1 LCTTKLIDASDRSL
15 QIELSVD
22 VLRELNHSVP
32 DENFSAVSAQL
43 EVQKS
48 KPNRFRRFAR
58 EKRVSFPESA
68 HYIKSELR
76 DIKLADKEIAKIANA
91 RDVGPGDRR

>member
-1 LCTTKLIDASDRSL
+1 MTTKLMDASDRSL

>member
-1 LCTTKLIDASDRSL
+1 MDASDRSL

-58 EKRVSFPESA
+58 EKKGPHFRNR
-68 HYIKSELR
+68 HIYIKSELR

>member
-1 LCTTKLIDASDRSL
+1 MDASNRSL

-32 DENFSAVSAQL
+32 DENFLPSLPNLRCRNRNQTVSGDL
-43 EVQKS
+43 PVKNGS
-48 KPNRFRRFAR
+48 HFRNR
-58 EKRVSFPESA
+58 
-68 HYIKSELR
+68 HIYIKSELR

>member
-1 LCTTKLIDASDRSL
+1 MDASDRSL

-48 KPNRFRRFAR
+48 KQTVSGDLPVKNGSHFRNR
-58 EKRVSFPESA
+58 
-68 HYIKSELR
+68 HIYIKSELR
-76 DIKLADKEIAKIANA
+76 DIKVADKEIAKIANA

>member
-1 LCTTKLIDASDRSL
+1 MDASDRSL

-58 EKRVSFPESA
+58 ENGSHFRNR
-68 HYIKSELR
+68 HIYIKSELR

>member
-1 LCTTKLIDASDRSL
+1 MDASDRSL

-58 EKRVSFPESA
+58 EKKRSHFRNR
-68 HYIKSELR
+68 HIYIKSELR

>member
-1 LCTTKLIDASDRSL
+1 V
-15 QIELSVD
+15 E
-22 VLRELNHSVP
+22 
-32 DENFSAVSAQL
+32 
-43 EVQKS
+43 KS

-68 HYIKSELR
+68 LYIKSELR